1 MGEFRSV
8 DLGEFSFQEGK
19 SVKKVLHDLRG
30 DAGSA
35 SLCEICAF
43 SHISRLEEMFSN
55 RKKRRRW
62 CAEKSWAVSTDGI
75 FIGNSAHPNGSN
87 PL

>member
-1 MGEFRSV
+1 
-8 DLGEFSFQEGK
+8 
-19 SVKKVLHDLRG
+19 
-30 DAGSA
+30 
-35 SLCEICAF
+35 
-43 SHISRLEEMFSN
+43 MFSN

-62 CAEKSWAVSTDGI
+62 CAEKSWAISTDGI